1 MSIFLY
7 LNKYRGNWHVLN
19 TRMFEG
25 PRAVKLSNPN
35 FDIQTINSIVL
46 LEMLDTS
53 SRFPTVHI
61 SKSNPC
67 FASKKILRRD
77 TWPQKI
83 RTRRTIVSNLKHPST
98 AHKVGRLHFL
108 PFLGF
113 YHRKDSRDQLN
124 LRCPKSHAPCDAI
137 DIEVA
142 ITQVTL
148 NSDTKKVG
156 KNSKK
161 SEKMAF

>member
-1 MSIFLY
+1 M
-7 LNKYRGNWHVLN
+7 LN

-77 TWPQKI
+77 TWPQI
-83 RTRRTIVSNLKHPST
+83 LRTRRTIVSNLKPPST
-98 AHKVGRLHFL
+98 AYIGARAHFL
-108 PFLGF
+108 PFMSFFWPRGRQSEEPLHLLLDWNKYPQHALNRT
-113 YHRKDSRDQLN
+113 YHDFLLPWHYTELKTTAEMQCKTQLIFGIQSQIIN
-124 LRCPKSHAPCDAI
+124 R
-137 DIEVA
+137 
-142 ITQVTL
+142 
-148 NSDTKKVG
+148 
-156 KNSKK
+156 
-161 SEKMAF
+161 F